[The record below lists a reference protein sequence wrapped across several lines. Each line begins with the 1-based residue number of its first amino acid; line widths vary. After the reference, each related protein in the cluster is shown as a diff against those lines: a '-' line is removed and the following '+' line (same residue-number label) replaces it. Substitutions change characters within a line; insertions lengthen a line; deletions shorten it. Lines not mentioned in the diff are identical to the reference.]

1 MMMQSGAV
9 VFNYTHMDP
18 TRGYGGANRT
28 PGGMLSLARLPDGR
42 QCVSFLKSNADAWTE
57 YHGNWR
63 TLIGNALE
71 INFKYTGRDDALVH
85 HIFYC
90 TSAVDPPCSPD
101 HRQPT
106 YHFQSGAKYYYAF
119 KRERCNGPL
128 HTIYLTEPQYLP
140 CAVLIRERLRPL
152 RLLDNLEAGADAD
165 DLTPRHPLGN
175 WVYLQQDPVYEICDD
190 DEIVHIL
197 SGPQYEYD

>member
-28 PGGMLSLARLPDGR
+28 PRGMLSLARLLDGR
-42 QCVSFLKSNADAWTE
+42 QCVSFLSSNADEWTE

-85 HIFYC
+85 HIFYDAS
-90 TSAVDPPCSPD
+90 TVDPPCSPD

-106 YHFQSGAKYYYAF
+106 FHFQSGAKYYYAF
-119 KRERCNGPL
+119 ES
-128 HTIYLTEPQYLP
+128 
-140 CAVLIRERLRPL
+140 AVMAH
-152 RLLDNLEAGADAD
+152 N
-165 DLTPRHPLGN
+165 T
-175 WVYLQQDPVYEICDD
+175 Q
-190 DEIVHIL
+190 
-197 SGPQYEYD
+197 ST